1 MEQQQQLPC
10 DSKQQ
15 EKEVGAGRDFNLR
28 EWGLRARM
36 ISRENTI
43 SRRFSASNISRFR
56 EDNKSFR
63 SNFTISSTASSPG
76 YPLGGSLPLR
86 LSHSFHGF
94 MWTIY
99 VMWSAE
105 ILLSSFLLH
114 RCDWSINILIHNC
127 SSRYELLHS
136 IHVRMIKTFSLW
148 YFDIICMDKLPKEY
162 SGVGS
167 RMDLT
172 MFQISITFAA
182 WDLGL

>member
-1 MEQQQQLPC
+1 MNLLYNSEKKIYNSEDLFTGREKEISEILTCNEPKHSAPERIPTEFFSEPFPYSCHQLAPFSVPLLLMEQQQQLPC

-15 EKEVGAGRDFNLR
+15 EMEVGGGRDFNLR

-94 MWTIY
+94 M
-99 VMWSAE
+99 
-105 ILLSSFLLH
+105 
-114 RCDWSINILIHNC
+114 
-127 SSRYELLHS
+127 
-136 IHVRMIKTFSLW
+136 
-148 YFDIICMDKLPKEY
+148 
-162 SGVGS
+162 
-167 RMDLT
+167 
-172 MFQISITFAA
+172 
-182 WDLGL
+182 